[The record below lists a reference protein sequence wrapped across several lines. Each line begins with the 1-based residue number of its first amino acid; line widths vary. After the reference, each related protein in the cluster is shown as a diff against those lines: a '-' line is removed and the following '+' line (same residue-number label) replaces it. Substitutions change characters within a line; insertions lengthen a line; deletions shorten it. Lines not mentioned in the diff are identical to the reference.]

1 MTVRDGYYEYNIK
14 FSSLLR
20 TPEDVRNIYLR
31 KDGRIFQLKDL
42 TKIDVVR
49 QPEAGMSLID
59 GKRAVTL
66 GVIKQADETMKSLKK
81 SLNATLADLE
91 RTYPDVQFTVN
102 RNQTELLD
110 YTIANLRENLTLGL
124 LLVLSWLCFS
134 WAMPNHR

>member
-1 MTVRDGYYEYNIK
+1 MRDGYYEYNIK

-91 RTYPDVQFTVN
+91 RTYPTCN
-102 RNQTELLD
+102 
-110 YTIANLRENLTLGL
+110 
-124 LLVLSWLCFS
+124 S
-134 WAMPNHR
+134 P